1 MNSVHTSPAAQSWTA
16 DDWPKLLGGVVL
28 FSELSEEELRG
39 LAKDCTT
46 RDYARGE
53 VVWRA
58 GDPAEELLVV
68 VSGELEVRGPGPH
81 GREDVLG
88 RIGPGECVGEMAL
101 VLNEGRSATVV
112 TGRKAQ
118 TIVLHKDDFAA
129 LMRDDTR
136 LLTSL
141 TKLLSHRAMSL
152 ARRQPVSGG
161 PLMVGVTADAGAR
174 GATLVAG
181 AVAHLGGHILN
192 GRSLLVTL
200 TRESGSGAQAVDPA
214 GVDIRFRDRPKLT
227 PAIDITLGV
236 EADDGAA
243 ISAIERVTKEHGRQ
257 YGLIVIDLPHLS
269 GQASEAAETLC
280 HRRIHLVRSASPQ
293 SELHTRVLQVVNAYG
308 QPGLSLASN
317 HCEPFIL
324 PIDPGLTGADAD
336 TAARF
341 LTNRVTHVSRVLERL
356 TRKVLGATVGV
367 ALGGGG
373 AFGIAHVGVL
383 SALTEAGVP
392 IDLVAGTSM
401 GSIIAIGY
409 AAGLE
414 PSRMESIASRIGNVR
429 TALSAID
436 PSLSG
441 TGLLNGRRLVS
452 IFSPLLPKQSF
463 EDLVLP
469 CRVIAMDVETGER
482 VDIGSGRLDEAFRAS
497 CSIPV
502 IFKPVRVEGRT
513 LVDGGMIDPVPTDV
527 AREMGADIVIAV
539 NVVPQ
544 LKRGVSTAISR
555 TFKRVNRLNPL
566 SYFSGGIRDAPD
578 IVDVFMNSLQTTEYE
593 LGHFKS
599 LTADVLISVDMAEF
613 TWIDFHRAQEIID
626 RGREA
631 GARSAPA
638 ARAVMEE
645 RLAGLVSS

>member
-1 MNSVHTSPAAQSWTA
+1 
-16 DDWPKLLGGVVL
+16 
-28 FSELSEEELRG
+28 
-39 LAKDCTT
+39 
-46 RDYARGE
+46 
-53 VVWRA
+53 
-58 GDPAEELLVV
+58 
-68 VSGELEVRGPGPH
+68 
-81 GREDVLG
+81 
-88 RIGPGECVGEMAL
+88 
-101 VLNEGRSATVV
+101 
-112 TGRKAQ
+112 
-118 TIVLHKDDFAA
+118 
-129 LMRDDTR
+129 
-136 LLTSL
+136 
-141 TKLLSHRAMSL
+141 
-152 ARRQPVSGG
+152 
-161 PLMVGVTADAGAR
+161 
-174 GATLVAG
+174 
-181 AVAHLGGHILN
+181 
-192 GRSLLVTL
+192 
-200 TRESGSGAQAVDPA
+200 
-214 GVDIRFRDRPKLT
+214 
-227 PAIDITLGV
+227 
-236 EADDGAA
+236 
-243 ISAIERVTKEHGRQ
+243 
-257 YGLIVIDLPHLS
+257 
-269 GQASEAAETLC
+269 
-280 HRRIHLVRSASPQ
+280 
-293 SELHTRVLQVVNAYG
+293 
-308 QPGLSLASN
+308 
-317 HCEPFIL
+317 
-324 PIDPGLTGADAD
+324 
-336 TAARF
+336 
-341 LTNRVTHVSRVLERL
+341 
-356 TRKVLGATVGV
+356 
-367 ALGGGG
+367 
-373 AFGIAHVGVL
+373 
-383 SALTEAGVP
+383 
-392 IDLVAGTSM
+392 M